1 MTRPQ
6 DPISHPVNLKS
17 KFDLFSDHWAPRVI
31 AQMNDYQ
38 FKLVRLQGEFVWHEH
53 SDTDETFLVIEG
65 AMSIEFTDRVVEL
78 KSGEMM
84 VVRRGEPH
92 RPYAEHECKV
102 MIIEPKG
109 VVNTGDSGGEFTAQ
123 NDVWI

>member
-6 DPISHPVNLKS
+6 DPMSHAVNLKS

-92 RPYAEHECKV
+92 RPYAEQECHV

-109 VVNTGDSGGEFTAQ
+109 VVNTGDSGGAFTAQ